1 MKSAISL
8 VLLLAACAGPAEAPS
23 FRPEELPELVLQ
35 PSEVPQPYV
44 VAQDRSGYIS
54 EAVDEGKPPSSQPVP
69 LEPDSDVYLY
79 RAFYTQ
85 PEMARATVIPDGTRQ
100 FVLHIWRYEESQAAA
115 NGVRQNLGPDRPPGF
130 TGDLLPVEGL
140 GAGAGR
146 YESLPT
152 KKFPYRTDFIVWRRA
167 NLVLN
172 IFSTAVSLSDAMD
185 ISLRFD
191 ERVAARV

>member
-8 VLLLAACAGPAEAPS
+8 VLLFVSCAGPPEAPS

-35 PSEVPQPYV
+35 PSEVPEPYV
-44 VAQDRSGYIS
+44 VAQARSGYIS
-54 EAVDEGKPPSSQPVP
+54 EAVDQGTPPSHQPIP
-69 LEPDSDVYLY
+69 LEPASEVYLY

-100 FVLHIWRYEESQAAA
+100 FVLHIWRYEEPEAAA
-115 NGVRQNLGPDRPPGF
+115 NGVRRNLGPDRPPGF

-172 IFSTAVSLSDAMD
+172 TFSTAASLSDAME

-191 ERVAARV
+191 ARVMART